1 MKLYYDPI
9 STTSRAVTLFL
20 ADQGICLDEE
30 IVSLHAGK
38 HQTPEFA
45 VINPNM
51 QVPALVDDG
60 LVLTESSAILK
71 YLGEKLGSP
80 AYPTDLRMR
89 ARVNEALDWFNTGFH
104 LNFCVFLVYR
114 RLLPD
119 FATLDAAAHKAIDN
133 LGQHRAQKYLDVL
146 NRHMIGGQNFV
157 CGDQITLAD
166 YLGATYV
173 TLGEFVGFDLT
184 PWPNVRRWIAG
195 LKARPSWD
203 AAYAGFNGLLS
214 AAHAA

>member
-30 IVSLHAGK
+30 IVSLYAGK
-38 HQTPEFA
+38 HQTSEFSG
-45 VINPNM
+45 INPNM

-80 AYPTDLRMR
+80 AYPTNLRLR

-104 LNFCVFLVYR
+104 LSFCVFQVYR
-114 RLLPD
+114 RTLPD
-119 FATLDAAAHKAIDN
+119 FAVLDSTAHTAIDDI
-133 LGQHRAQKYLDVL
+133 GQRRAAKYLAVL
-146 NRHMIGGQNFV
+146 DRHMIGDRNFV
-157 CGDQITLAD
+157 CGNQITLAD

-173 TLGEFVGFDLT
+173 TLGELIGFDLT

-195 LKARPSWD
+195 LKARSSWD
-203 AAYAGFNGLLS
+203 VAYAGFNGLLS